1 MKFFVS
7 HFKLLFQYDNEE
19 NDLSRCSNES
29 EEDNEGEVPVEELF
43 KKPKKGKKGRRAQW
57 TEHLTDDKYKEK
69 LSLTNVKNVKN
80 GQCHDNVIEEL
91 QRKRG

>member
-43 KKPKKGKKGRRAQW
+43 KKPKKGKKGRRGQW

>member
-43 KKPKKGKKGRRAQW
+43 KKPKKGKKGRRGQW
-57 TEHLTDDKYKEK
+57 TEYLTDDKYKEK

-91 QRKRG
+91 WRKRG